1 MTTDPKY
8 RPPLDERRTD
18 GMRTNPV
25 RIDVRT
31 EWLYSEPDPKEIVPA
46 GRKRHA
52 FSTSGH
58 VTRTDVPSPYEHMQ
72 DIVSNV
78 HRAVA
83 AFGDDKDLVIEVR
96 LADSDISTLEQQ
108 LPISLP
114 DDHELLAVA
123 TIAHDGAGEYSLHIR
138 NVVDATITM
147 TPSQQANALRVLATG
162 IEAEAVGR
170 EENP

>member
-31 EWLYSEPDPKEIVPA
+31 EWLYSEPDPKVIVPA

-96 LADSDISTLEQQ
+96 LADSEISTLEQLRAVPIGTIVRSSAGTIACRFDHDNGVVFGDERPVPWEMLQ
-108 LPISLP
+108 LPVSVVLTA
-114 DDHELLAVA
+114 EQARGA
-123 TIAHDGAGEYSLHIR
+123 T
-138 NVVDATITM
+138 T
-147 TPSQQANALRVLATG
+147 
-162 IEAEAVGR
+162 
-170 EENP
+170 